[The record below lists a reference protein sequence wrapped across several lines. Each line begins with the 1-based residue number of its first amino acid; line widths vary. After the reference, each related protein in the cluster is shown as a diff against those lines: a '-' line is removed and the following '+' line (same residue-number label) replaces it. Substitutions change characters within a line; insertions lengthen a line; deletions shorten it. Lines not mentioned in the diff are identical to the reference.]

1 MQVVATPTNSFYNFL
16 MNRGLFRSVLVR
28 KAREILTD
36 IAEASHKLDQTGA
49 ALAADGQWSAPEREK
64 IAALLRVP

>member
-1 MQVVATPTNSFYNFL
+1 